1 MEEEGISK
9 LPEEIIQHILCNF
22 LSAKEAA
29 QARLLSKAWLTGWQT
44 CPVLTFEQPYFE
56 REFVTPDERKRKQHM
71 FRVFVDKVL
80 LNYQE
85 KKIGIHTFKLRMRL
99 GYDSS
104 DNESVNEW
112 MKVAAGN
119 GLKKLHLS
127 VVFSSYILPP
137 TILETKSLEDL
148 FLQGCIF
155 EHQLRGGVMCSNLR
169 ATGSQLRTIQLN
181 NLAKLKEL
189 SVYYNQEQSVEI
201 DVPNLE
207 SLTREGVGYLHD
219 NMPRMSKFTNLKLLV
234 FDHIGISDNFFDH
247 FRTKLPHVED
257 LKITSCDL
265 LNTVKI
271 SSESL
276 KLIQLKFN
284 KKLEE
289 LQVDAPNIVRFACMG
304 ASIPR
309 VGLLLPQVIGN
320 REFICLFPLN
330 NQIDNSWFAKL
341 RDKLTNLIHSKIYLD
356 MWVPVL

>member
-189 SVYYNQEQSVEI
+189 SVYYNQEQSVE
-201 DVPNLE
+201 L
-207 SLTREGVGYLHD
+207 
-219 NMPRMSKFTNLKLLV
+219 M
-234 FDHIGISDNFFDH
+234 
-247 FRTKLPHVED
+247 TKLPHVED

-309 VGLLLPQVIGN
+309 VGLLLPQSEDSH
-320 REFICLFPLN
+320 RR
-330 NQIDNSWFAKL
+330 QIVEEVAGAC
-341 RDKLTNLIHSKIYLD
+341 I
-356 MWVPVL
+356 

>member
-189 SVYYNQEQSVEI
+189 SVYYNQEQSVE
-201 DVPNLE
+201 L
-207 SLTREGVGYLHD
+207 
-219 NMPRMSKFTNLKLLV
+219 M
-234 FDHIGISDNFFDH
+234 
-247 FRTKLPHVED
+247 TKLPHVED

-309 VGLLLPQVIGN
+309 VGLLLPQFTDFVYYLLLERSIHWREIKFWYNHLKDVKVVIMKRTGTKWQP
-320 REFICLFPLN
+320 EIFGWKSLLDVEPN
-330 NQIDNSWFAKL
+330 NSSGVQRAISF
-341 RDKLTNLIHSKIYLD
+341 NLE
-356 MWVPVL
+356 W